1 MDSST
6 LTAIC
11 TIIAAQFLAL
21 LKFISDVKK
30 LKKDLASERN
40 LRSQFEKESLE
51 RYKESFRKVQ
61 EDYKTTLES
70 VFTPYITQIAEI
82 KNELQELTQK
92 ICNNAELYKDLTQE
106 VTLLATRVN
115 DMFSIMENSV
125 SLANH
130 TKKIRKN

>member
-51 RYKESFRKVQ
+51 RYKESFHKVQ
-61 EDYKTTLES
+61 EDYKTTLEN

-125 SLANH
+125 SLANN